1 MVYEYWLASIKP
13 LQPKKKRMLRETF
26 GSGKAVYYI
35 EETKLHFQEYL
46 NAKDVE
52 TIRKAKG
59 DKKIEERWARLEKE
73 MIRFI
78 PYFSMEYPETV
89 SYTHLDVYKRQPW
102 LCAGRPQVFE

>member
-1 MVYEYWLASIKP
+1 
-13 LQPKKKRMLRETF
+13 MLRETF

-52 TIRKAKG
+52 TIRKAQG

-73 MIRFI
+73 MIRSFLI
-78 PYFSMEYPETV
+78 F
-89 SYTHLDVYKRQPW
+89 PW
-102 LCAGRPQVFE
+102 NIRRS